1 MDLVTTTQV
10 LGNVGEFIGAIAVVA
25 TLFYLALQVREGKKA
40 TEANTESLDQSR
52 QVAMAQVLQ
61 NRVRTNVEIS
71 RWVAESDHLLR
82 IESEVRSAAAT
93 DGFISA
99 LNGLEPIDRTRYIL
113 YLRLGQWH
121 MDSLFQLHE
130 AGLLD
135 DETYDCSFS
144 GVEGVL
150 ETWTALDDAG
160 MAQTLRPSFRREIE
174 RRLAASRSG
183 EKPSGIMGFNPF
195 STHRPEPTQPG

>member
-1 MDLVTTTQV
+1 
-10 LGNVGEFIGAIAVVA
+10 
-25 TLFYLALQVREGKKA
+25 
-40 TEANTESLDQSR
+40 
-52 QVAMAQVLQ
+52 MAQVLQ
-61 NRVRTNVEIS
+61 NRVRTNVELS
-71 RWVAESDHLLR
+71 KWVAESDHLLR

-93 DGFISA
+93 DDFISA
-99 LNGLEPIDRTRYIL
+99 LNGLEPIDRTRYTL
-113 YLRLGQWH
+113 YLRLAQWH

-135 DETYDCSFS
+135 DETYDSSFN

-183 EKPSGIMGFNPF
+183 ETPSGIMGFNPF

>member
-1 MDLVTTTQV
+1 
-10 LGNVGEFIGAIAVVA
+10 
-25 TLFYLALQVREGKKA
+25 
-40 TEANTESLDQSR
+40 
-52 QVAMAQVLQ
+52 
-61 NRVRTNVEIS
+61 
-71 RWVAESDHLLR
+71 
-82 IESEVRSAAAT
+82 
-93 DGFISA
+93 
-99 LNGLEPIDRTRYIL
+99 
-113 YLRLGQWH
+113 

-174 RRLAASRSG
+174 RRLAASRSS

>member
-10 LGNVGEFIGAIAVVA
+10 MGNVGEFIGAIAVVA

-71 RWVAESDHLLR
+71 RWLAESDHLLR
-82 IESEVRSAAAT
+82 IESEVQSEGAPE
-93 DGFISA
+93 DFITA
-99 LNGLEPIDRTRYIL
+99 LNGLEPIDRARYVL

-135 DETYDCSFS
+135 DETYESSFS
-144 GVEGVL
+144 GVEGIL

-160 MAQTLRPSFRREIE
+160 TPQPLRPSFRREIE
-174 RRLAASRSG
+174 RKLEASRSG
-183 EKPSGIMGFNPF
+183 QGAWGVMGA
-195 STHRPEPTQPG
+195 SPTAMN